1 MKFTVLQENLKNA
14 VNLTSHFVSS
24 KAQLPILGN
33 ILLRAD
39 KTKLTLSATNLET
52 SIQTSIGA
60 KIEKEGEITINGKTF
75 NDVISN
81 LSSGSIE
88 LEVDKEQVKITSGK
102 FKSNILGSNSS
113 DFPTLPSATSKNSFT
128 LNASEFKNSL
138 TKVLFAVSLDETR
151 PILTG
156 VLFVFDKKSLKLVA
170 TDGFRL
176 SEVKLKGEVNISGAW
191 PSSSVED
198 LKIIIPKAVLYEL
211 TKIGDEEKIEVS
223 FDKESNQ
230 IIFTI
235 GDTILSS
242 RIIEGEFPDYEKIIP
257 ASSIAIINVD
267 KQELEKSIKLASVF
281 ARDSGKIIKLRIM
294 NNELRI
300 MAESSSAGN
309 QEMDLEIRQD
319 LSGDEV
325 GEINI
330 MFNYSFIED
339 VLKVIEDDEVKII
352 IAPDN
357 KASKFLDSKSSNFLH
372 IIMPIKTN

>member
-1 MKFTVLQENLKNA
+1 MKLTVLQENFKNS
-14 VNLTSHFVSS
+14 VGVTSHFTSP

-52 SIQTSIGA
+52 SIETSITA
-60 KIEKEGEITINGKTF
+60 KIEIEGEIAVNGKTL

-88 LEVDKEQVKITSGK
+88 IESAQEQIKITSGK
-102 FKSNILGSNSS
+102 FKSNLLGSNTS
-113 DFPTLPSATSKNSFT
+113 DFPTLPSATVKNSFT
-128 LNASEFKNSL
+128 LNASEFLNSL
-138 TKVLFAVSLDETR
+138 TKVLFAVSQDETR

-156 VLFVFDKKSLKLVA
+156 VLFQFKDKNLHLVA

-176 SEVKLKGEVNISGAW
+176 SEVKLKGEVD
-191 PSSSVED
+191 VED

-211 TKIGDEEKIEVS
+211 TKIGGGESIDVS

-230 IIFTI
+230 IIFT
-235 GDTILSS
+235 TSNTTLSS

-257 ASSIAIINVD
+257 STSIATIYVE
-267 KQELEKSIKLASVF
+267 KSELEKSIKLASVF
-281 ARDSGKIIKLRIM
+281 ARDSGKIVKFKVLEDQLTIT
-294 NNELRI
+294 
-300 MAESSSAGN
+300 AESSSSGN
-309 QEMDLEIRQD
+309 QEMSLEIRPEEPID
-319 LSGDEV
+319 T
-325 GEINI
+325 EINI

-339 VLKVIEDDEVKII
+339 VLKVITDDEVKIV

-357 KASKFLDSKSSNFLH
+357 KASKFIDPKSSNFLH